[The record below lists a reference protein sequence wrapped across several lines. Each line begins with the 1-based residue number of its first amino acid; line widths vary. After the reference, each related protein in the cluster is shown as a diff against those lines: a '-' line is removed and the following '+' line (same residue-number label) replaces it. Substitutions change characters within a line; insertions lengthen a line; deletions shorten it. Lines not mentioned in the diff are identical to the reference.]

1 MAQDSKSI
9 SLEQWELRSNLI
21 QPSREVINQLVM
33 NFLVVEGY
41 KDGALKFEKESGIKG
56 NPKLPLTL
64 LADMDDELIESRI
77 EVRRL
82 IEEGHLEQA
91 IKRLNDINPEIL
103 DSNAE
108 LYFEMKR

>member
-1 MAQDSKSI
+1 
-9 SLEQWELRSNLI
+9 
-21 QPSREVINQLVM
+21 
-33 NFLVVEGY
+33 
-41 KDGALKFEKESGIKG
+41 
-56 NPKLPLTL
+56 
-64 LADMDDELIESRI
+64 MDDELIESRI

-82 IEEGHLEQA
+82 IEDGHLEQA